1 VNCGDIVKEDPK
13 PMNDER
19 IGAAGKN
26 TEITK

>member
-1 VNCGDIVKEDPK
+1 VNFGDIVKEDPK

-19 IGAAGKN
+19 IRAAGKN

>member
-26 TEITK
+26 AETTK